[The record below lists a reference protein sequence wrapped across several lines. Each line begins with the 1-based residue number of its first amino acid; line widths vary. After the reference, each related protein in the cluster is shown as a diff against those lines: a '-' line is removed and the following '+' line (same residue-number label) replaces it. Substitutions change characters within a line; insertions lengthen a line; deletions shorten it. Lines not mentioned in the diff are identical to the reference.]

1 MEINNTS
8 KYGIWLNRLA
18 VCLVSL
24 LSFVGVYGQSKL
36 LTIFTKDGQS
46 VQYSFNEKP
55 VITFDSNELV
65 LTTDE
70 VIVTYP
76 LHNFRKF
83 TINDTDSIVNVRE
96 ITINDDELLEYTNE
110 SIIEDCIIKY
120 IRTFT
125 DFNWQALYVPFEL
138 PTTQLNDDFEIAAI
152 NNFHQYDDDNDGIFD
167 RTVLEIRS
175 VTSGQTLLPN
185 YPYLI
190 KAKSI
195 GTKVILLD
203 GVVLYPTEIY
213 TIDCSSVEIKYEFTG
228 TYSTLQ
234 DIRSSSFYTLINGQL
249 CKSLS
254 NSDIIP
260 PFRWYMHMQAR
271 NGQFKDE
278 PIILNSARILIRMI
292 DEEENTGVEKPLADT
307 FSTIATYSINGT
319 KVERNSTP
327 GIYIMRMN
335 DGSSRKVFIK

>member
-260 PFRWYMHMQAR
+260 PFRWYC
-271 NGQFKDE
+271 
-278 PIILNSARILIRMI
+278 
-292 DEEENTGVEKPLADT
+292 
-307 FSTIATYSINGT
+307 
-319 KVERNSTP
+319 
-327 GIYIMRMN
+327 
-335 DGSSRKVFIK
+335 